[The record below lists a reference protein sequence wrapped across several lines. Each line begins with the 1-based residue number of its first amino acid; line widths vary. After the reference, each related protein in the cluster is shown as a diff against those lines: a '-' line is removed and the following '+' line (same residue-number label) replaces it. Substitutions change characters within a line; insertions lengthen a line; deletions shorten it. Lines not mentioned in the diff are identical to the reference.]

1 MEKQFGTMSTEMIE
15 KEIRLLKES
24 SKTLTQQEKLM
35 LFALE
40 TEHEKRVKERII
52 SEEEKLK
59 KLLEEFEFLFTEYQK
74 IDYETI
80 RSDVLV
86 PNLLRFYHMQ
96 KDMAQMTNKLIDGR
110 QKK

>member
-1 MEKQFGTMSTEMIE
+1 MEKQFGTMSIEMIE
-15 KEIRLLKES
+15 KEIKLLKES
-24 SKTLTQQEKLM
+24 TRQLTQQEKLM

-59 KLLEEFEFLFTEYQK
+59 KLIEEFEFLFSEYQK

-80 RSDVLV
+80 RSDFLV
-86 PNLLRFYHMQ
+86 PNLLHFYHVQ

>member
-1 MEKQFGTMSTEMIE
+1 MEKQFGTMSIEMIE
-15 KEIRLLKES
+15 KEIKLLKES
-24 SKTLTQQEKLM
+24 TKPLNQQEKLM

-40 TEHEKRVKERII
+40 TEHEKRIKERII

-59 KLLEEFEFLFTEYQK
+59 KLLEEFEFLFSEYQK
-74 IDYETI
+74 IDFETI

-86 PNLLRFYHMQ
+86 PNLLRFYHTQ